1 MINGINHLTLA
12 VTDIQK
18 SMFFYHKVLGMK
30 LHASWTRGAY
40 LTCDSLWVCLSLDHT
55 RRVTRSEDTDYTHY
69 AFSVTEDSFPIM
81 VEKLKQSGVQT
92 WKDNLSEGYSFYFL
106 DPDGHKLE
114 IHVGSLIERL
124 KSCETTPYDRMVF
137 YS

>member
-1 MINGINHLTLA
+1 ML
-12 VTDIQK
+12 
-18 SMFFYHKVLGMK
+18 
-30 LHASWTRGAY
+30 
-40 LTCDSLWVCLSLDHT
+40 
-55 RRVTRSEDTDYTHY
+55 EDTDYTHY
-69 AFSVTEDSFPIM
+69 AFCVTEGNFHVM
-81 VEKLKQSGVQT
+81 VERLKQFGVKP
-92 WKDNLSEGYSFYFL
+92 WKDNRSEGHSFYFL